1 MKRRILF
8 LILIVCLFI
17 SGCSNGFAKREYN
30 SDDKIAKKEDHYAK
44 QNSVFNPIVG
54 GCRLTVGEFDGRE
67 TLWTFMAEEEQEM
80 EVSIYLSL
88 SSGQVKIVYIDAG
101 GTITNLLE
109 STTEGTVGIVE
120 TKNVLLKNGENRF
133 KVVGYDCRD
142 LDVELLFDGIRREY
156 KGL

>member
-1 MKRRILF
+1 M
-8 LILIVCLFI
+8 
-17 SGCSNGFAKREYN
+17 
-30 SDDKIAKKEDHYAK
+30 
-44 QNSVFNPIVG
+44 
-54 GCRLTVGEFDGRE
+54 TVGEFDGRE

-109 STTEGTVGIVE
+109 STTEGTVGIAE